1 MQCMVQQMMV
11 LKIYV
16 MFILSTLLH
25 TKDAHAYIILQNFM
39 RTLYVITEKL
49 LCTLEVHIY
58 STPRVPNN
66 FP

>member
-1 MQCMVQQMMV
+1 
-11 LKIYV
+11 

-49 LCTLEVHIY
+49 LCTPEVHIY
-58 STPRVPNN
+58 STPEVPNN